1 MAFFLNFCR
10 TWVLTGPL
18 VTIGLIIH
26 DVLMINYE
34 QRSVLNHSKAN
45 LALAAIG
52 LSGLG
57 SAAMTHTLAQPSKAE
72 QTARYLDAN
81 SAPEEIFWFL
91 K

>member
-1 MAFFLNFCR
+1 MAFFLNFCH
-10 TWVLTGPL
+10 TCVLTGPL

-45 LALAAIG
+45 LALAAMG

-72 QTARYLDAN
+72 QTARYLHA
-81 SAPEEIFWFL
+81 SSTPEEFF
-91 K
+91 